1 MGFHALPVRPRQST
15 RKGTHYPRPIR
26 KSEFT
31 IQKKAT
37 NAQLSA
43 HRTAPF
49 VDAPPLLSM
58 PVSYANGSN
67 MTFGEEQPEN
77 FDCNV
82 QYKPRGITLYS
93 IDVLINL
100 VTGLSTLAMHQ
111 WTQILD
117 SFTWEDA
124 GLRLRFVST
133 RAPGRQKLATK
144 EVMWAIRFISN
155 SLHGAKQGYR
165 EVNFQP
171 FYKGSELLGSAQL
184 LKIAGPSSNPP
195 SGAASNVAVTKRADM
210 GAEMSGNGSVIQL
223 PDAVTPGASNA
234 GAEIANLAVYSNGKT
249 FDPYIIYTILMNLNI
264 LLAQQ
269 DNKAMATGGV
279 YGFDI
284 LMDWQVGIQALGPT
298 SLSLTPRI
306 IVETTADLAV
316 SLALVLPIEH
326 RWKEA
331 AFKIKDNGRVVG
343 DGFIHHK
350 DRKPNGS
357 SQR

>member
-15 RKGTHYPRPIR
+15 RKATHYPRSIR
-26 KSEFT
+26 KSEST
-31 IQKKAT
+31 IQEKAT
-37 NAQLSA
+37 NAQSSA

-67 MTFGEEQPEN
+67 MTLGEEQPED
-77 FDCNV
+77 FECNV
-82 QYKPRGITLYS
+82 QYKPRGIALYS

-111 WTQILD
+111 WTQILE

-124 GLRLRFVST
+124 GLRLRFAST

-144 EVMWAIRFISN
+144 EVMWAIRLISN
-155 SLHGAKQGYR
+155 FMHKEKQGYS
-165 EVNFQP
+165 EINFQP
-171 FYKGSELLGSAQL
+171 FYEGSELLGSAQL

-195 SGAASNVAVTKRADM
+195 SGSAGNVAVTKRADM

-223 PDAVTPGASNA
+223 PDTVTPGVSNA
-234 GAEIANLAVYSNGKT
+234 GAEIADLAVYSNGKT
-249 FDPYIIYTILMNLNI
+249 FDPYIIYTIMMNLNV
-264 LLAQQ
+264 LLAEQ
-269 DNKAMATGGV
+269 DNKEVATGGV

-284 LMDWQVGIQALGPT
+284 PMDWQVGIQALSPT

-316 SLALVLPIEH
+316 SLALVQPIVH

-343 DGFIHHK
+343 TGFIHHR
-350 DRKPNGS
+350 DRQPN
-357 SQR
+357 R